1 MRRKQ
6 TPRASAGKHKCGEC
20 SRSYG
25 HCSPSL
31 ATGKMLMCLCKH
43 YNDAEHYILCSKQAC
58 QAFRPKC

>member
-6 TPRASAGKHKCGEC
+6 VPWTNAGKHICGEC
-20 SRSYG
+20 FRAYG

-43 YNDAEHYILCSKQAC
+43 FNDAEHYILCSKQAC
-58 QAFRPKC
+58 QDFSPK

>member
-6 TPRASAGKHKCGEC
+6 APRASAVKHKCGEC
-20 SRSYG
+20 SRAYG

-43 YNDAEHYILCSKQAC
+43 FNDAEHYILCSKQAC
-58 QAFRPKC
+58 QAFKPK